1 MKSRLANTKPTT
13 FFIVGIV
20 AIFFI
25 PRLTLAGFGVSP
37 PQIAEDHLVRGSH
50 LERTV
55 YLVQGNPEVD
65 LQMEIVVDSANIKNW
80 ISFENGK
87 IFTIPKNTQ
96 QFPLKVIVD
105 VPSTADL
112 GIYKAFLRFNTVP
125 QKEKSGSGSGSGVA
139 VTVGGRISMELTVGE
154 GIVKSYQIPSIGIL
168 NVSTGEN
175 PKVSLTIENTG
186 NVPAGP
192 SAASFELFN
201 NFGNIRLAY
210 GEFHSFEPVKSFSSK
225 NITIEFPIDIRL
237 AEGEYWGYAR
247 IYNEDNQVTK
257 ELKAGFHVRKGGLSS
272 LIAGVGTVGMS
283 ITLGVLGAI
292 AFFILFIVFKKRFRK
307 R

>member
-1 MKSRLANTKPTT
+1 MRSWRI
-13 FFIVGIV
+13 FIVCIV

-37 PQIAEDHLVRGSH
+37 PEITEDHLVRGSH
-50 LERTV
+50 LERIV
-55 YLVQGNPEVD
+55 YLVQGNPEAD

-87 IFTIPKNTQ
+87 VFTIPKNTQ
-96 QFPLKVIVD
+96 QFPLKVIVE
-105 VPSTADL
+105 VPEKADL

-125 QKEKSGSGSGSGVA
+125 QKEKSDSSGGSGVA
-139 VTVGGRISMELTVGE
+139 VTVGGRISVELTVGE
-154 GIVKSYQIPSIGIL
+154 GIVKSYQIPSLSIL
-168 NVSTGEN
+168 NVSSGKN
-175 PKVSLTIENTG
+175 PRVSMMIENTG

-210 GEFHSFEPVKSFSSK
+210 GEFRSFEPVKSFSSK
-225 NITIEFPIDIRL
+225 NITIEFPIDVHL
-237 AEGEYWGYAR
+237 AEGEYWGHVK
-247 IYNEDNQVTK
+247 IYNEDNQAMK
-257 ELKAGFHVRKGGLSS
+257 ELKAAFSVKKGGLSS

-283 ITLGVLGAI
+283 ITLGIFGAVI
-292 AFFILFIVFKKRFRK
+292 LFILFTIFKKRF
-307 R
+307 